1 MVEWPKITAK
11 IIFDLKTCASINF
24 AEKCLLKLFLSKETR
39 LPKMPYRSLKS
50 STSLK
55 YHLYLFTPLPHPPP
69 PQSLMGGQVRVSLA
83 WPQTAQTGEE
93 EGGMK
98 RRMTF
103 QANQALA
110 ALDSDLKA
118 CVVGKISFYLQP
130 ASLTFFALF
139 LW

>member
-1 MVEWPKITAK
+1 MVEWPKLTHK
-11 IIFDLKTCASINF
+11 IIFNLKKFAPINF
-24 AEKCLLKLFLSKETR
+24 AEKCLLKLFPPKETR

-50 STSLK
+50 SSSLK
-55 YHLYLFTPLPHPPP
+55 YHLYLFTPLPPPP
-69 PQSLMGGQVRVSLA
+69 PPIPNGRPGESLSRLASDCSDWGG
-83 WPQTAQTGEE
+83 G
-93 EGGMK
+93 GGMK

-110 ALDSDLKA
+110 ALDSDLWA
-118 CVVGKISFYLQP
+118 CVVGKLSNSLQS

>member
-1 MVEWPKITAK
+1 
-11 IIFDLKTCASINF
+11 
-24 AEKCLLKLFLSKETR
+24 
-39 LPKMPYRSLKS
+39 
-50 STSLK
+50 
-55 YHLYLFTPLPHPPP
+55 
-69 PQSLMGGQVRVSLA
+69 MGGQVRVSLA
-83 WPQTAQTGEE
+83 WPQTAQTEEE

-110 ALDSDLKA
+110 ALDSDLWA
-118 CVVGKISFYLQP
+118 CVVGKLSNSLQP